1 MGQPDCDGKMLRP
14 SMVSIANHTAIPKF
28 LMYDK
33 QIILAQKFAEG
44 EYFCRLA
51 AGITIVGRDA
61 ALARGEP

>member
-1 MGQPDCDGKMLRP
+1 
-14 SMVSIANHTAIPKF
+14 
-28 LMYDK
+28 MYDK

-51 AGITIVGRDA
+51 AGITIMGRDA